1 MVKLR
6 REKWLVISIYHPQK
20 QSIFPEQSYKD
31 DSGFFADTYDK

>member
-6 REKWLVISIYHPQK
+6 REKWLVISIYHPPSQK

-31 DSGFFADTYDK
+31 DSGFFADT